1 MEQEELKAKVRRR
14 CEKPVTHRHV
24 LASGAA
30 STHPILKREVSR
42 RTAALGGDRR
52 GKKGKG
58 SKAVHGLY
66 FGCIVDNNNSSTAS
80 NQANKA
86 KPTTEKISWD
96 RRRTYRYSVHKL
108 GPGNKTE
115 RACPSFVLPT
125 RSFPFPL
132 HSIFRRIA
140 KEERAQAEIGDREQR

>member
-14 CEKPVTHRHV
+14 CEKPVTHRHIGTTC
-24 LASGAA
+24 LAFGAA

-66 FGCIVDNNNSSTAS
+66 FGCIVDNNNSSTA
-80 NQANKA
+80 A
-86 KPTTEKISWD
+86 KPATKQAANARNRKDFMGSASYVPIP
-96 RRRTYRYSVHKL
+96 RT
-108 GPGNKTE
+108 
-115 RACPSFVLPT
+115 
-125 RSFPFPL
+125 
-132 HSIFRRIA
+132 
-140 KEERAQAEIGDREQR
+140 

>member
-14 CEKPVTHRHV
+14 CEKPVTHRHIGTTC
-24 LASGAA
+24 LAFGAA

-66 FGCIVDNNNSSTAS
+66 FGCIVDNNNSSTAVKPATK
-80 NQANKA
+80 QAANSQQSQKRFHG
-86 KPTTEKISWD
+86 IGVV
-96 RRRTYRYSVHKL
+96 RTDTAYIKGARK
-108 GPGNKTE
+108 
-115 RACPSFVLPT
+115 
-125 RSFPFPL
+125 
-132 HSIFRRIA
+132 
-140 KEERAQAEIGDREQR
+140 